1 LEAIKL
7 ILEEKKATKIVGVE
21 SQRIERILKIIEKYL
36 TIVDV
41 AIQQS
46 PNITALVWAGA
57 RLTIQV

>member
-7 ILEEKKATKIVGVE
+7 ILEEKKATKILGVE
-21 SQRIERILKIIEKYL
+21 SQRIERILKIIDKYL

-41 AIQQS
+41 VIQHH
-46 PNITALVWAGA
+46 PDVTALVWSGA